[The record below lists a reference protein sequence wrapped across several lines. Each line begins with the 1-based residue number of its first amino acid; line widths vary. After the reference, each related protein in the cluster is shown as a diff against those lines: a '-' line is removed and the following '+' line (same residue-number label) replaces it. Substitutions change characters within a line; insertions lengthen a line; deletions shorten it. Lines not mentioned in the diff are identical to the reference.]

1 MRSSQH
7 GTAVFHA
14 EAITHYIDLAKRWVR
29 LTPLG
34 DASWRW
40 QSGVQSGRV
49 TFDGLRWVA
58 SIDGSGRHVV
68 GVTRNDAL
76 IAALFD
82 PF

>member
-14 EAITHYIDLAKRWVR
+14 EEVTHYIDLARRWVR
-29 LTPLG
+29 LIPEG

-40 QSGVQSGRV
+40 QSGAQSGRV
-49 TFDGLRWVA
+49 WFDGLRWFA
-58 SIDGSGRHVV
+58 SIDGLGRHVV

-76 IAALFD
+76 VSALFAS
-82 PF
+82 